1 MATPVDVSYLADSVI
16 MLRYFE
22 AAGKVRKA
30 VSVMKKRT
38 GPHETAI
45 REFAIEANRLRVGAP
60 LTEFQGVLTG
70 VPTYRGGSDPLI
82 PDAGKRA

>member
-1 MATPVDVSYLADSVI
+1 MNSPAIKQNAASWPELFAAHLDVV
-16 MLRYFE
+16 
-22 AAGKVRKA
+22 
-30 VSVMKKRT
+30 KKRT